1 MQLGYVI
8 IYTEK
13 VDESV
18 TFYEKAFGLWRRF
31 VHESGKYAEM
41 ETGEST
47 LAFLAD
53 ELAALNLPVG
63 YRKNAPG
70 EAPAG
75 IEVVLVSKDVENAY
89 RHAVENGAV
98 PVQSP
103 IEKPWGQVVG
113 YVRDNNG
120 VIVELATP
128 MG

>member
-8 IYTEK
+8 VYTEK

-18 TFYEKAFGLWRRF
+18 AFYENAFGLRRRF

-53 ELAALNLPVG
+53 ELAALNVPVR
-63 YRKNAPG
+63 YRKNASG
-70 EAPAG
+70 EGPAG
-75 IEVVLVSKDVENAY
+75 IEIVLVSRDVENAY